1 MRKVTV
7 VTADIIESR
16 SAGNYKQFLRRKL
29 NELQHPALLSPFTL
43 SRGDE
48 IQGVLD
54 GWLRAPEIV
63 RRLRFA
69 CRPLEL
75 RIGIG
80 IGIQKEP
87 IEANPW
93 EMNGPAFHRARVA
106 LDDAKSKREASTNV
120 RTGSPELDEII
131 NCIWLLIDTRQ
142 RKWTNKQWEAVQAYE
157 KYATYEEASKK
168 LGISL
173 QNVQKR
179 CRAADWP
186 QLKAAEKTLAG
197 TESYAVRF
205 NLVEG
210 ETGHFT
216 I

>member
-1 MRKVTV
+1 MRRITV

-16 SAGNYKQFLRRKL
+16 SAGDYKASLKQELNALR
-29 NELQHPALLSPFTL
+29 HPGLISPFTL

-54 GWLRAPEIV
+54 GWLRVPEII

-80 IGIQKEP
+80 TGFQTEP
-87 IEANPW
+87 LEVNPW
-93 EMNGPAFHRARVA
+93 EMDGPAFHRARSA
-106 LDDAKSKREASTNV
+106 LDTAKNKKGPSTHV
-120 RTGSPELDEII
+120 KTGSPELDEII
-131 NCIWLLIDTRQ
+131 NCIWLLIDMRQ
-142 RKWTNKQWEAVQAYE
+142 AKWTDKQWEAVQAYE
-157 KYATYEEASKK
+157 KYETYEEASRNLK
-168 LGISL
+168 ISL

-186 QLKAAEKTLAG
+186 HLRAAEKTLG
-197 TESYAVRF
+197 GMELYAARF
-205 NLVEG
+205 HLVEG
-210 ETGHFT
+210 ETDHFT
-216 I
+216 A

>member
-1 MRKVTV
+1 M
-7 VTADIIESR
+7 
-16 SAGNYKQFLRRKL
+16 QKL
-29 NELQHPALLSPFTL
+29 NELQHPALISPFTL

-80 IGIQKEP
+80 IGIQEEP

-93 EMNGPAFHRARVA
+93 EMDGPAFHRARAA
-106 LDDAKSKREASTNV
+106 LDGAKSKKGPSTNV

-131 NCIWLLIDTRQ
+131 NCIWLLIDMRQ
-142 RKWTNKQWEAVQAYE
+142 RKWTDKQWEAVQAYE
-157 KYATYEEASKK
+157 KYATYEEASKNLK
-168 LGISL
+168 ISL

-197 TESYAVRF
+197 TELYAARF
-205 NLVEG
+205 NLAEG
-210 ETGHFT
+210 ETDHFT
-216 I
+216 M

>member
-7 VTADIIESR
+7 VTADIIQSR
-16 SAGNYKQFLRRKL
+16 SAGKYKESLVRKL
-29 NELQHPALLSPFTL
+29 SELQHPALISPFTL

-63 RRLRFA
+63 RQFRFA

-80 IGIQKEP
+80 TGTQEEP
-87 IEANPW
+87 IAANPW
-93 EMNGPAFHRARVA
+93 EMNGPAFHRARSA
-106 LDDAKSKREASTNV
+106 LDAAKSKKGQLTSI

-131 NCIWLLIDTRQ
+131 NCIWLLIDMRQ
-142 RKWTNKQWEAVQAYE
+142 SKWTDKQWEAVQAYE
-157 KYATYEEASKK
+157 KYRTYEEASKK

-186 QLKAAEKTLAG
+186 RLKAAEKTLAR
-197 TESYAVRF
+197 TEIFAARF
-205 NLVEG
+205 HLVEG
-210 ETGHFT
+210 DTDYFT
-216 I
+216 F

>member
-1 MRKVTV
+1 MRRVTV

-16 SAGNYKQFLRRKL
+16 SAGDYKKSLMRKL

-48 IQGVLD
+48 AQGVLE

-63 RRLRFA
+63 RHLRFA

-75 RIGIG
+75 RVGIG
-80 IGIQKEP
+80 IGVQAEP
-87 IEANPW
+87 LEANPW
-93 EMNGPAFHRARVA
+93 EMNGPAFHRARSA
-106 LDDAKSKREASTNV
+106 LDDAKKKKGPSTNV
-120 RTGSPELDEII
+120 RTGSPELDDLI
-131 NCIWLLIDTRQ
+131 NCIWLLIDMRQ
-142 RKWTNKQWEAVQAYE
+142 AKWTDKQWAAVQAYE

-179 CRAADWP
+179 CRAADW
-186 QLKAAEKTLAG
+186 QELKAAEKTLAR
-197 TESYAVRF
+197 TELYAPRF
-205 NLVEG
+205 NLAEG
-210 ETGHFT
+210 ETDYFT
-216 I
+216 V

>member
-1 MRKVTV
+1 V

-16 SAGNYKQFLRRKL
+16 SAGDYKKSLKRKL
-29 NELQHPALLSPFTL
+29 DELRHPALLSPFTL

-48 IQGVLD
+48 IQGVLE

-63 RRLRFA
+63 RHLRLA

-75 RIGIG
+75 RVGIG
-80 IGIQKEP
+80 IGLQAEP
-87 IEANPW
+87 LEANPW
-93 EMNGPAFHRARVA
+93 EMDGPAFHRARSA
-106 LDDAKSKREASTNV
+106 LDGAKRKKERSTTV
-120 RTGSPELDEII
+120 RTGSPELDDLL
-131 NCIWLLIDTRQ
+131 NCIWLLIDVRQ
-142 RKWTNKQWEAVQAYE
+142 AKWTDKQWAAVQAYE

-179 CRAADWP
+179 CRAADW
-186 QLKAAEKTLAG
+186 QELKAAEKTLAR
-197 TESYAVRF
+197 TEIYAAWF

-210 ETGHFT
+210 ETEHFT